1 MMNIPTEVYTPIFA
15 IGRSAGWTAHVVEQ
29 LANNRLIR
37 PKALYEGHP
46 QRPWNG

>member
-1 MMNIPTEVYTPIFA
+1 VYTPIFA

-46 QRPWNG
+46 QRAWHG